1 MQNDTSVSTVP
12 SSSGW
17 SKALGILMVICGILA
32 IALPLASSIGVVLV
46 VGWLILLA
54 GVWHLIFA
62 FHAHG
67 FGGVLW
73 QLLLAV
79 VYGFA
84 GIYMVMHPLLGLV
97 TLTFVIA
104 VFLFI
109 EAGLETALY
118 FQIRKRTNAGWVLF
132 DAIITLILAIMIWSQ
147 WPSSSGWVLGMLVG
161 ISLIFS
167 GISRLSLSTGAHRSA
182 VTAPAPI

>member
-1 MQNDTSVSTVP
+1 MNNDTSVNTGP
-12 SSSGW
+12 SGSGW
-17 SKALGILMVICGILA
+17 SVALGILMVICGILA

-46 VGWLILLA
+46 VGWLILLV
-54 GVWHLIFA
+54 GVWHLIFV
-62 FHAHG
+62 FHSHS

-84 GIYMVMHPLLGLV
+84 GVYMLTHPLLGLV

-104 VFLFI
+104 IFLFI

-118 FQIRKRTNAGWVLF
+118 FAIRRKTNAGWVLL

-147 WPSSSGWVLGMLVG
+147 WPSSSAWVLGMLVG

-167 GISRLSLSTGAHRSA
+167 GISRLSLSGATRRPSVMASA
-182 VTAPAPI
+182 AS

>member
-1 MQNDTSVSTVP
+1 MVV
-12 SSSGW
+12 
-17 SKALGILMVICGILA
+17 GILMVICGILA

-46 VGWLILLA
+46 VGWLILLV
-54 GVWHLIFA
+54 GIWHLIFV
-62 FHAHG
+62 FHSHS

-84 GIYMVMHPLLGLV
+84 GVYMLMHPLLGLV
-97 TLTFVIA
+97 TLTLVIA
-104 VFLFI
+104 IFLLI

-118 FQIRKRTNAGWVLF
+118 FTIRRKAKNAGWVLF
-132 DAIITLILAIMIWSQ
+132 DALVTLVLAIMIWSQ
-147 WPSSSGWVLGMLVG
+147 WPSSSGWVIGMLVG

-167 GISRLSLSTGAHRSA
+167 GISRLSLSATTRRPSGM
-182 VTAPAPI
+182 APAGG

>member
-1 MQNDTSVSTVP
+1 MQNDILVNTGRSG
-12 SSSGW
+12 SGW
-17 SKALGILMVICGILA
+17 SKAWGILMVICGILA
-32 IALPLASSIGVVLV
+32 IALPLASSIGVVFV

-54 GVWHLIFA
+54 GVWHLIFI
-62 FHAHG
+62 FHSRS

-84 GIYMVMHPLLGLV
+84 GIYMLMHPLLGLV

-104 VFLFI
+104 IFLFI

-118 FQIRKRTNAGWVLF
+118 FTIRKKANAGWVLF

-147 WPSSSGWVLGMLVG
+147 WPSSSAWVLGMLVG

-167 GISRLSLSTGAHRSA
+167 GISRFSLSTATHQPA
-182 VTAPAPI
+182 VMAPAAG

>member
-1 MQNDTSVSTVP
+1 MQNDTSISTGR
-12 SSSGW
+12 SGGGW
-17 SKALGILMVICGILA
+17 SMALGILMVICGILA

-46 VGWLILLA
+46 VGWLILLV
-54 GVWHLIFA
+54 GVWHLIFV
-62 FHAHG
+62 FHSQS

-84 GIYMVMHPLLGLV
+84 GVYMLLHPLLGLV

-104 VFLFI
+104 IFLFI
-109 EAGLETALY
+109 EAGIETALY
-118 FQIRKRTNAGWVLF
+118 FTIRRKTNAGWVLF

-147 WPSSSGWVLGMLVG
+147 WPSSSAWVLGMLVG

-167 GISRLSLSTGAHRSA
+167 GISRLSLSAATRRPGLM
-182 VTAPAPI
+182 TPATS

>member
-1 MQNDTSVSTVP
+1 M
-12 SSSGW
+12 
-17 SKALGILMVICGILA
+17 ALGILMVICGILA
-32 IALPLASSIGVVLV
+32 IALPLASSIGVALV

-54 GVWHLIFA
+54 GVWHLIFV
-62 FHAHG
+62 FHSHS

-73 QLLLAV
+73 QLLLAI

-84 GIYMVMHPLLGLV
+84 GVYMLMHPLLGLV
-97 TLTFVIA
+97 TLTLVIA
-104 VFLFI
+104 IFLLI

-118 FQIRKRTNAGWVLF
+118 FTIRKKKNAGWVLV

-167 GISRLSLSTGAHRSA
+167 GISRLSLSGAKSQPS
-182 VTAPAPI
+182 VPAPAGS

>member
-1 MQNDTSVSTVP
+1 
-12 SSSGW
+12 
-17 SKALGILMVICGILA
+17 MVICGILA

-54 GVWHLIFA
+54 GVWHLIFV
-62 FHAHG
+62 FHSHS

-73 QLLLAV
+73 QLLLAI

-84 GIYMVMHPLLGLV
+84 GVYMLMHPLLGLV
-97 TLTFVIA
+97 TLTLVIA

-118 FQIRKRTNAGWVLF
+118 FTIRKKTNAGWVLL
-132 DAIITLILAIMIWSQ
+132 DAIVTLILAIMIWAQ

-167 GISRLSLSTGAHRSA
+167 GISRLSLSATKRRSGAM
-182 VTAPAPI
+182 APAGG

>member
-1 MQNDTSVSTVP
+1 MQNDTSLITDRSR
-12 SSSGW
+12 SGW
-17 SKALGILMVICGILA
+17 SMVWGILMVICGTLA
-32 IALPLASSIGVVLV
+32 IALPLASSIGVAVV

-54 GVWHLIFA
+54 GVWHLVFT
-62 FHAHG
+62 FHSRS

-84 GIYMVMHPLLGLV
+84 GIYMLMHPLLGLV
-97 TLTFVIA
+97 TLTFVVA
-104 VFLFI
+104 VFLLI

-118 FQIRKRTNAGWVLF
+118 FTIRGKTNAGWVLF
-132 DAIITLILAIMIWSQ
+132 DALVTLVLAIMIWSQ
-147 WPSSSGWVLGMLVG
+147 WPSSSAWVLGTLVG

-167 GISRLSLSTGAHRSA
+167 GISRLSLSSA
-182 VTAPAPI
+182 FRRPAVMAPAAG